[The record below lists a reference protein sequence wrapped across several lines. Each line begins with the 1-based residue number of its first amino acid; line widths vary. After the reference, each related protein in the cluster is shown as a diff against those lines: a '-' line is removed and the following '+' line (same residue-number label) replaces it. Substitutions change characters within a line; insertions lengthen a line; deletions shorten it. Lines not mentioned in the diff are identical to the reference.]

1 MKKLFVLAIVAI
13 MAIGSAYSQSLE
25 DVWMNL
31 RNKQI
36 GKARKVM
43 DAVMVGNEDNADAWL
58 MKGNTYLQVYMQD
71 QSRLEKDPAYV
82 SKTPDAIIIANEAF
96 YKAISLN
103 KDVAAKTGMLG
114 PKEGQAL
121 CADPVFTMAEEAK
134 ANGDKENAIKYF
146 NLAARDYKAAGTPNA
161 IINAGLAYYEVSLL
175 YKKAGD
181 KENQKNMLNEM
192 VKMKYPDP
200 GVYTELYDIYKEEKD
215 TVNCGKILKT
225 AMKNVPEAYRADVE
239 ATELDYFAMTGQMD
253 KLNAT
258 CDEMAAKYDTS
269 AAALALIANHLVNN
283 AQYEKAESV
292 INKGLAVA
300 KDQKAIAELDFQ
312 MASRYFFE
320 AIANQNMQEQIM
332 NSKEGSYAERA
343 EKVNALKDTQK
354 VILEKAHTWSEKV
367 YNIDPDD
374 RHNNDMLQQI
384 KLKLRLPVPE
394 ELQSKIDSYKKH

>member
-1 MKKLFVLAIVAI
+1 
-13 MAIGSAYSQSLE
+13 
-25 DVWMNL
+25 MNL

-161 IINAGLAYYEVSLL
+161 IINAGLAYYEVSQL

>member
-1 MKKLFVLAIVAI
+1 
-13 MAIGSAYSQSLE
+13 
-25 DVWMNL
+25 MNL

-161 IINAGLAYYEVSLL
+161 IINAGLAYYEVSQL

-192 VKMKYPDP
+192 VKMKYPEP

>member
-43 DAVMVGNEDNADAWL
+43 DVVMVGNEDNADAWL

-71 QSRLEKDPAYV
+71 QSRLEKDPTYV

-103 KDVAAKTGMLG
+103 KDIAPKTGMLG

-134 ANGDKENAIKYF
+134 ANGDKENAIKYY

-161 IINAGLAYYEVSLL
+161 IINAGLAYYEVSQL

-200 GVYTELYDIYKEEKD
+200 VVYTELYDLYKEEKD

-225 AMKNVPEAYRADVE
+225 AMKNVPEKYRADVE

-283 AQYEKAESV
+283 AQYEKAEVV

-300 KDQKAIAELDFQ
+300 KKPADIAELNFQ

-320 AIANQNMQEQIM
+320 AVANDKMQEQIM
-332 NSKEGSYAERA
+332 KSKEGSYMERA
-343 EKVNALKDTQK
+343 ERVNALKDAQK
-354 VILEKAHTWSEKV
+354 PILEKAHTWSEKV
-367 YNIDPDD
+367 YHLNPDD
-374 RHNNDMLQQI
+374 RYNNEMLQQI
-384 KLKLRLPVPE
+384 KLKLMLPVPD
-394 ELQSKIDSYKKH
+394 ELKAKVDSYRQH

>member
-1 MKKLFVLAIVAI
+1 
-13 MAIGSAYSQSLE
+13 
-25 DVWMNL
+25 MNL

-43 DAVMVGNEDNADAWL
+43 DVVMVGNEDNADAWL

-71 QSRLEKDPAYV
+71 QSRLEKDPTYV

-103 KDVAAKTGMLG
+103 KDIAPKMGMLG

-134 ANGDKENAIKYF
+134 ANGDKENAIKYY

-161 IINAGLAYYEVSLL
+161 IINAGLAYYEVSQL

-200 GVYTELYDIYKEEKD
+200 VVYTELYDLYKEEKD

-225 AMKNVPEAYRADVE
+225 AMKNVPEKYRADVE

-283 AQYEKAESV
+283 AQYEKAEVV

-300 KDQKAIAELDFQ
+300 KKPADIAELNFQ

-320 AIANQNMQEQIM
+320 AVANDKMQEQIM
-332 NSKEGSYAERA
+332 KSKEGSYMERA
-343 EKVNALKDTQK
+343 EKVNALKDAQK
-354 VILEKAHTWSEKV
+354 PILEKAHTWSEKV
-367 YNIDPDD
+367 YQLNPDD
-374 RHNNDMLQQI
+374 RYNNEMLQQI
-384 KLKLRLPVPE
+384 KLKLMLPVPD
-394 ELQSKIDSYKKH
+394 ELKAKVDSYRQH

>member
-1 MKKLFVLAIVAI
+1 MKKFFVLAIMAI
-13 MAIGSAYSQSLE
+13 MAIGNAYSQSLE

-71 QSRLEKDPAYV
+71 QSRLEKDASYV
-82 SKTPDAIIIANEAF
+82 SRTPDAIIIANEAF

-103 KDVAAKTGMLG
+103 KDVAPKTGMLG

-121 CADPVFTMAEEAK
+121 CADPVYTMAEEAK
-134 ANGDKENAIKYF
+134 ANGDMENAIKYF

-161 IINAGLAYYEVSLL
+161 IINAGLAYYEVSQL

-200 GVYTELYDIYKEEKD
+200 VVYTELYDIYKEEKD

-225 AMKNVPEAYRADVE
+225 AMKNVQEAYRADIE

-283 AQYEKAESV
+283 AQYEKAETV

-300 KDQKAIAELDFQ
+300 KKPADIAELNFQ

-320 AIANQNMQEQIM
+320 AVANDRMQEQIM

-354 VILEKAHTWSEKV
+354 VILEKAHVWAEKV
-367 YNIDPDD
+367 YQLNPDD
-374 RHNNDMLQQI
+374 RYNNEMLQQI

>member
-1 MKKLFVLAIVAI
+1 MKKFFVLAIMAI
-13 MAIGSAYSQSLE
+13 MAIGNAYSQSLE

-71 QSRLEKDPAYV
+71 QSRLEKDASYV
-82 SKTPDAIIIANEAF
+82 SRTPDAIIIANEAF

-103 KDVAAKTGMLG
+103 KDVAPKTGMLG

-121 CADPVFTMAEEAK
+121 CADPVYTMAEEAK
-134 ANGDKENAIKYF
+134 ANGDMENAIKYF

-161 IINAGLAYYEVSLL
+161 IINAGLAYYEVSQL

-200 GVYTELYDIYKEEKD
+200 VVYTELYYIYKEEKD

-225 AMKNVPEAYRADVE
+225 AMKNVQEAYRADIE

-283 AQYEKAESV
+283 AQYEKAETV

-300 KDQKAIAELDFQ
+300 KKPADIAELNFQ

-320 AIANQNMQEQIM
+320 AVANDRMQEQIM

-354 VILEKAHTWSEKV
+354 VILENAHAWAEKV
-367 YNIDPDD
+367 YQLNPDD
-374 RHNNDMLQQI
+374 RYNNEMLQQI